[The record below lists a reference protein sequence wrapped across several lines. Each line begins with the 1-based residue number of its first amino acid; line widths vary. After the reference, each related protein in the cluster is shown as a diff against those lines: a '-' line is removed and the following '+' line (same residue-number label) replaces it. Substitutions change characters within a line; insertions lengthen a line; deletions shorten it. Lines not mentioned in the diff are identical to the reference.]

1 MLLNCVACSSEIWTQ
16 AHTQTHTHRQT
27 GSTYI
32 YAQYYISWH
41 NACLFCQA
49 NVTSNLMLQQN
60 WCRRNCGLTSAPL
73 RSAPARSATNYSIL
87 FGAFHLITALRAHD
101 RVHSFRYEFRIN
113 NLWVAALSTCRPVDI
128 VFKFQ
133 RARKLPPFII
143 IIRNCGFIFISCA
156 C

>member
-1 MLLNCVACSSEIWTQ
+1 MSVLPGKCNVKFNATTKLMS
-16 AHTQTHTHRQT
+16 
-27 GSTYI
+27 
-32 YAQYYISWH
+32 AQLWLDLS
-41 NACLFCQA
+41 
-49 NVTSNLMLQQN
+49 
-60 WCRRNCGLTSAPL
+60 
-73 RSAPARSATNYSIL
+73 SAPARSATNYSIL

-113 NLWVAALSTCRPVDI
+113 NLWAAALSTCRPVDI

-133 RARKLPPFII
+133 RAGKLPPFII